1 MTCFP
6 CLFGRRVESAVK
18 TSDVSEEFSA
28 CQNVK
33 LYTYKELSAATDDFS
48 PVNKIGEGG
57 FGSVYKGKLK
67 HGKVAAIK
75 VLSSESQQGVREFLT
90 EIKVISEVQ
99 HENLVKLYGCC
110 VEGGRRILV
119 YNYLENNSLAQTLLG
134 SGNCGIEFSWKPRT
148 RICIGIARGLAFL
161 HEEVRPHIVHR
172 DIKASNILLDK
183 DLTPKIADFGLA
195 RLMPPNA
202 THVSTRVAGTLGYL
216 APEYAVRGQLT
227 RKADIYS
234 FGVLLVEIVSGR
246 CNTNNRLPN
255 GERYLLER
263 TWEHYQKNELV
274 ALIDD
279 TLEGKYDV
287 EEACKFL
294 KVGLLCTQD
303 APKLRPSMST
313 VVKMLTGVVS
323 IDEMK
328 ITAPGLISDL
338 SELVVRNPRD
348 PKTVFTDS
356 SDSMNNSTFSSGA
369 STSATLTFT
378 AVYERSI

>member
-1 MTCFP
+1 MF
-6 CLFGRRVESAVK
+6 
-18 TSDVSEEFSA
+18 
-28 CQNVK
+28 CQ
-33 LYTYKELSAATDDFS
+33 
-48 PVNKIGEGG
+48 
-57 FGSVYKGKLK
+57 
-67 HGKVAAIK
+67 
-75 VLSSESQQGVREFLT
+75 
-90 EIKVISEVQ
+90 
-99 HENLVKLYGCC
+99 
-110 VEGGRRILV
+110 
-119 YNYLENNSLAQTLLG
+119 
-134 SGNCGIEFSWKPRT
+134 
-148 RICIGIARGLAFL
+148 
-161 HEEVRPHIVHR
+161 
-172 DIKASNILLDK
+172 
-183 DLTPKIADFGLA
+183 
-195 RLMPPNA
+195 
-202 THVSTRVAGTLGYL
+202 
-216 APEYAVRGQLT
+216 
-227 RKADIYS
+227 
-234 FGVLLVEIVSGR
+234 
-246 CNTNNRLPN
+246 
-255 GERYLLER
+255 

>member
-1 MTCFP
+1 MSYGLALIVLG
-6 CLFGRRVESAVK
+6 LFQILIDDGSIKNSDLIELKFEVEERSSSK
-18 TSDVSEEFSA
+18 TLT
-28 CQNVK
+28 K
-33 LYTYKELSAATDDFS
+33 LYY
-48 PVNKIGEGG
+48 
-57 FGSVYKGKLK
+57 Y
-67 HGKVAAIK
+67 
-75 VLSSESQQGVREFLT
+75 
-90 EIKVISEVQ
+90 
-99 HENLVKLYGCC
+99 
-110 VEGGRRILV
+110 
-119 YNYLENNSLAQTLLG
+119 
-134 SGNCGIEFSWKPRT
+134 
-148 RICIGIARGLAFL
+148 
-161 HEEVRPHIVHR
+161 
-172 DIKASNILLDK
+172 
-183 DLTPKIADFGLA
+183 
-195 RLMPPNA
+195 
-202 THVSTRVAGTLGYL
+202 YL
-216 APEYAVRGQLT
+216 AHP
-227 RKADIYS
+227 
-234 FGVLLVEIVSGR
+234 LLSPIHHIEH
-246 CNTNNRLPN
+246 RLKT
-255 GERYLLER
+255 LI